1 MVECWSNIG
10 TKQGKS
16 MGYEVSF
23 LGLLISLLFIGLTG
37 FYPGGI
43 IVPSYLVLF
52 MDQPARIVGTLIA
65 ALLTMLCFKFAS
77 RYLILFGKRRLVFV
91 ILIGGCWTMLW
102 LQVFPFIFPA
112 SLEFRVIGWV
122 IPGLIANHFER
133 QGVVVTTASLITV
146 TVVVYFLG
154 RLFYMVL

>member
-1 MVECWSNIG
+1 
-10 TKQGKS
+10 
-16 MGYEVSF
+16 MGYEISF
-23 LGLLISLLFIGLTG
+23 LGLLISLLFIELTG

-52 MDQPARIVGTLIA
+52 MDQPARIVGTLVTA
-65 ALLTMLCFKFAS
+65 WLTMLCFKLAS
-77 RYLILFGKRRLVFV
+77 NYLILFGKRKFVFM
-91 ILIGGCWTMLW
+91 ILFGGLWTFIW

-112 SLEFRVIGWV
+112 SLEFRVIGLV

-133 QGVVVTTASLITV
+133 QGVVVTTGSLITV

-154 RLFYMVL
+154 RIFMKAIW

>member
-1 MVECWSNIG
+1 
-10 TKQGKS
+10 
-16 MGYEVSF
+16 MGYENSF
-23 LGLLISLLFIGLTG
+23 LGLLISLIFIGLTG
-37 FYPGGI
+37 YYPGGI

-65 ALLTMLCFKFAS
+65 ALLTMLCFKVAS
-77 RYLILFGKRRLVFV
+77 SYLILFGRRKLVFM
-91 ILIGGCWTMLW
+91 ILLGGCWTILW

-133 QGVVVTTASLITV
+133 QGVLATTASLVIV

-154 RLFYMVL
+154 RILYFVW